1 MPVGGGGN
9 GAGMLPFETGGCGAV
24 SAPESGGGGG
34 MSDGGKGAGVPLP
47 GGAGGVV
54 GEFPVQPNAK
64 NIRAA
69 TKRMAANIES
79 FMSFPP

>member
-1 MPVGGGGN
+1 
-9 GAGMLPFETGGCGAV
+9 
-24 SAPESGGGGG
+24 
-34 MSDGGKGAGVPLP
+34 MSDGGKGTGVPLP
-47 GGAGGVV
+47 GGVGGVA

-79 FMSFPP
+79 FI